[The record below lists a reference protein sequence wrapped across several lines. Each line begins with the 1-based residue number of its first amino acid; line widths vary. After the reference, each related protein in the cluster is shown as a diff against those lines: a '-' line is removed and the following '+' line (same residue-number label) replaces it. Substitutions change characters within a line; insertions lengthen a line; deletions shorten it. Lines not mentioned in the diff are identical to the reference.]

1 MNERDSY
8 MLARAFAEVV
18 ASRKRRFEYASVNA
32 DAVRAVTA
40 RPMPD
45 AAYVSQD
52 RDTEAVRDLLAK
64 GFRWVRTEGELAVFE
79 KEVAR

>member
-32 DAVRAVTA
+32 DAVRAGDRPPDANGCLREPGPRHGGRA
-40 RPMPD
+40 RP
-45 AAYVSQD
+45 AGQ
-52 RDTEAVRDLLAK
+52 
-64 GFRWVRTEGELAVFE
+64 GFRWVRTEGELAIFE